1 MHCVK
6 NVKENNYMIVLKND
20 GSKIIKVSILIFKK
34 TELEVWIEG
43 AETPIMIPISQVST
57 IS

>member
-1 MHCVK
+1 
-6 NVKENNYMIVLKND
+6 MIVFKND
-20 GSKIIKVSILIFKK
+20 GSKIIKVSIVIFKK

-43 AETPIMIPISQVST
+43 VDEPIIIPVSQIST

>member
-1 MHCVK
+1 
-6 NVKENNYMIVLKND
+6 MIVLKND